1 MGYFATLREANAVR
15 EVEWDSGGQLDGSF
29 YANELAGEVG
39 EAIEVAQ
46 DLILSSPY
54 SGFTLDSLADEL
66 ADVVIC
72 THLLANKFGVEVNKP
87 SSDFDTAS
95 SVENELL
102 SLAVYTGHACNI
114 TKKLE
119 RERLGLAGSR
129 ATVDELADKLAYVLW
144 ETAYIAWIFA
154 IRLDVAVA
162 VKFNK
167 TSTKVGLATMMV
179 VPE

>member
-1 MGYFATLREANAVR
+1 MAYATLREANAVR
-15 EVEWDSGGQLDGSF
+15 EVEWDSGGQLDASF

-39 EAIEVAQ
+39 EAIHA
-46 DLILSSPY
+46 
-54 SGFTLDSLADEL
+54 GRFATLAENTVLAMNELADEL

-72 THLLANKFGVEVNKP
+72 THLVANKFGVEIYEMP
-87 SSDFDTAS
+87 SGFETAE

-102 SLAVYTGHACNI
+102 SLAVYTGQACNI
-114 TKKLE
+114 VKKLE

-129 ATVDELADKLAYVLW
+129 ATVGQLRNQLNCVLYMVH
-144 ETAYIAWIFA
+144 YIAWIFA

-167 TSTKVGLATMMV
+167 TSQKVGLATMMA
-179 VPE
+179 VPA

>member
-1 MGYFATLREANAVR
+1 M
-15 EVEWDSGGQLDGSF
+15 
-29 YANELAGEVG
+29 NE
-39 EAIEVAQ
+39 
-46 DLILSSPY
+46 
-54 SGFTLDSLADEL
+54 LADEL

-72 THLLANKFGVEVNKP
+72 THLVANKFGVEIYEMP
-87 SSDFDTAS
+87 SGFETAE

-102 SLAVYTGHACNI
+102 SLAVYTGQACNI

-129 ATVDELADKLAYVLW
+129 ATVGNFATNSTTCFTVH
-144 ETAYIAWIFA
+144 YIAWIFA

-167 TSTKVGLATMMV
+167 TSQKVGLATMMA
-179 VPE
+179 VPA